1 MRTKLVI
8 FDLDGV
14 LVDSR
19 EHHFIA
25 LNRALAEID
34 DRYVISKKDHLQL
47 FDGLST
53 QHKLNLLTRERG
65 LDSNL
70 HQQIW
75 QRKQE
80 LTFKVIEECLK
91 PDPQIIQVFQQLK
104 ADGLKIY
111 VCSNSI
117 RETVK
122 LILLKMGLM
131 EYVDYFISNQD
142 VLSAKPHP
150 EMYWLAMI
158 KEKVL
163 PKETLIVEDSYVGR
177 TAALSSGAN
186 LCAVKSPA
194 EVTLSK
200 IYHDLQRQIKSAK
213 WHDNTLNVLIPMSG
227 AGSRFVSAGFTFP
240 KPLIS
245 IGEKPMIQL
254 AVENLN
260 VEANFI
266 FIVRRDHYETYHLES
281 MLKIIAPGCKIVI
294 TDGITEGACCSTLL
308 AAEYIDNNAPLLI
321 ANSDQYVEWE
331 SGAFF
336 HAMNAPNID
345 GGILTFE
352 STHPKWSYI
361 RLDEHANVALL
372 REKEVISNQATVGI
386 YYWTHG
392 SDYVRYARQMIAKNI
407 RVNNEFYV
415 APVYN
420 EAIADGMKFKA
431 YAVDRMWG
439 LGTPEDLQHFLNNH
453 PETGKEP
460 FPNMCLKNSL
470 KGRAEA

>member
-1 MRTKLVI
+1 MNIKLVI

-19 EHHFIA
+19 EHHFEA
-25 LNRALAEID
+25 LNRALGEVGE
-34 DRYVISKKDHLQL
+34 RFVISKKDHLQL

-53 QHKLNLLTRERG
+53 QRKLQLLTDMRG
-65 LDSNL
+65 LDEKL
-70 HQQIW
+70 HTSIW
-75 QRKQE
+75 EKKQE
-80 LTFKVIEECLK
+80 LTFQVIDELLLPNE
-91 PDPQIIQVFQQLK
+91 QITQLFRK
-104 ADGLKIY
+104 LRADGLKIY

-122 LILLKMGLM
+122 LILLKMELM
-131 EYVDYFISNQD
+131 KYVDYFISNQD
-142 VLSAKPHP
+142 VSSAKPHP
-150 EMYWLAMI
+150 EMYWQAMI

-177 TAALSSGAN
+177 TAAISSGAN
-186 LCAVKSPA
+186 LCAVKCPD
-194 EVTLSK
+194 EVSITK
-200 IYHDLQRQIKSAK
+200 IYNDMNRQVKSAQ
-213 WHDNTLNVLIPMSG
+213 WSDEALNVLIPMSG
-227 AGSRFVSAGFTFP
+227 QGSRFLSAGFSFP

-260 VEANFI
+260 VAANFI
-266 FIVRRDHYETYHLES
+266 FIVRRDHYETYRLDS
-281 MLKIIAPGCKIVI
+281 MLKIIAPHCKIVV
-294 TDGITEGACCSTLL
+294 TDSVTEGACCSTLL
-308 AAEYIDNNAPLLI
+308 AADFINTDAPLLI
-321 ANSDQYVEWE
+321 ANSDQYIEWE

-336 HAMNAPNID
+336 HAMNAPHID

-352 STHPKWSYI
+352 SAHPKWSYI
-361 RLDEHANVALL
+361 RLDEQGNVATL

-386 YYWTHG
+386 YYWSRG
-392 SDYVRYARQMIAKNI
+392 KDYVHYANQMISKNI

-420 EAIADGMKFKA
+420 EAIADGMKFKS
-431 YAVDRMWG
+431 YAVDEMWG

-453 PETGKEP
+453 SRLTKKPITDIEDIPCQTI
-460 FPNMCLKNSL
+460 
-470 KGRAEA
+470 

>member
-1 MRTKLVI
+1 MDIKLVI

-19 EHHFIA
+19 EHHFVA
-25 LNRALAEID
+25 LNRALADID
-34 DRYVISKKDHLQL
+34 ERFVISKKDHLQL
-47 FDGLST
+47 YDGLST
-53 QHKLNLLTRERG
+53 QKKLSMLTETRN
-65 LDSNL
+65 LDSQF
-70 HQQIW
+70 HDTIW
-75 QRKQE
+75 QKKQQ
-80 LTFKVIEECLK
+80 LTFQVIEEMLQ
-91 PDPQIIQVFQQLK
+91 PDPQITALFQQLK

-117 RETVK
+117 RETIK

-131 EYVDYFISNQD
+131 KYVDYFISNQD

-150 EMYWLAMI
+150 EMYWLAMM

-163 PKETLIVEDSYVGR
+163 PRETLIVEDSFVGR
-177 TAALSSGAN
+177 TAAISSGAN

-194 EVTLSK
+194 EVCINK
-200 IYHDLQRQIKSAK
+200 IYQDMHRRVQSAK
-213 WHDNTLNVLIPMSG
+213 WNDDSLNVIIPMSG
-227 AGSRFVSAGFTFP
+227 AGSRFVNAGFTFP

-266 FIVRRDHYETYHLES
+266 FIVRRDHYESYHLDS
-281 MLKIIAPGCKIVI
+281 MLKMIAPGCKIVI

-308 AAEYIDNNAPLLI
+308 AADYVDNDAPLLI
-321 ANSDQYVEWE
+321 ANSDQYIEWE

-336 HAMNAPNID
+336 HAMNAPYVD

-352 STHPKWSYI
+352 SSHPKWSYV
-361 RLDEHANVALL
+361 RLDEHGNVATL

-386 YYWTHG
+386 YYWSRG
-392 SDYVRYARQMIAKNI
+392 RDYVRYARQMIKNNR
-407 RVNNEFYV
+407 RVGNEFYV

-420 EAIADGMKFKA
+420 EGIADGLKFKS
-431 YAVDRMWG
+431 YAVDAMWG

-453 PETGKEP
+453 PAFNKV
-460 FPNMCLKNSL
+460 SL
-470 KGRAEA
+470 V

>member
-1 MRTKLVI
+1 MNIKLII

-14 LVDSR
+14 LVDTR
-19 EHHFIA
+19 EHHFVA
-25 LNRALAEID
+25 LNRALAEVDERFI
-34 DRYVISKKDHLQL
+34 ISQEDHLQL

-53 QHKLNLLTRERG
+53 QRKLNLLTQERG
-65 LDSNL
+65 LDSSL
-70 HQQIW
+70 HQRIW
-75 QRKQE
+75 QKKQE
-80 LTFKVIEECLK
+80 LTSQVIDELLK
-91 PDPQIIQVFQQLK
+91 PNPEIIALFQQLK
-104 ADGLKIY
+104 KDGLKIY

-122 LILLKMGLM
+122 QILLKMELM
-131 EYVDYFISNQD
+131 KYVDYFISNQD
-142 VLSAKPHP
+142 VLSPKPHP
-150 EMYWLAMI
+150 EMYWMAMT

-177 TAALSSGAN
+177 TAAISSGAN

-194 EVTLSK
+194 EVTLAK
-200 IYHDLQRQIKSAK
+200 IYQDMRRTFQSAK
-213 WHDNTLNVLIPMSG
+213 WSDETLNVLIPMAG
-227 AGSRFVSAGFTFP
+227 AGSRFVNAGFSFP

-245 IGEKPMIQL
+245 ICEKPMIQL

-260 VEANFI
+260 IAANFI

-281 MLKIIAPGCKIVI
+281 LLRIIAPGCKIVL
-294 TDGITEGACCSTLL
+294 TDGVTEGACCSTLL
-308 AAEYIDNNAPLLI
+308 AEEYINNDAPLLI

-336 HAMNAPNID
+336 HSMNAPHID

-361 RLDEHANVALL
+361 RLNEYGNVTTL

-386 YYWTHG
+386 YYWTRG
-392 SDYVRYARQMIAKNI
+392 KDYVRYAKQMIAKNI

-431 YAVDRMWG
+431 YAVDKMWG
-439 LGTPEDLQHFLNNH
+439 LGTPEDLQHFLNHH
-453 PETGKEP
+453 PAMRRNKTHSRQVAVEV
-460 FPNMCLKNSL
+460 
-470 KGRAEA
+470 AEQ

>member
-1 MRTKLVI
+1 MNIKLVI

-14 LVDSR
+14 LIDSR
-19 EHHFIA
+19 EHHFVA
-25 LNRALAEID
+25 LNRALAEVSEK
-34 DRYVISKKDHLQL
+34 YVISKKDHLQL
-47 FDGLST
+47 YDGLST
-53 QHKLNLLTRERG
+53 QRKLNLLSEERG

-70 HQQIW
+70 HPGIW
-75 QRKQE
+75 QKKQE
-80 LTFKVIEECLK
+80 LTFQVIDDLLE
-91 PDPQIIQVFQQLK
+91 PDPQISELFQKLK
-104 ADGLKIY
+104 SDGFKIY

-117 RETVK
+117 RETIK
-122 LILLKMGLM
+122 LVLLKMELM
-131 EYVDYFISNQD
+131 RYVDYFISNQD

-150 EMYWLAMI
+150 EMYWTAMI

-177 TAALSSGAN
+177 TAAISSGAN
-186 LCAVKSPA
+186 LCAIKSPA
-194 EVTLSK
+194 EVCIAK
-200 IYHDLQRQIKSAK
+200 IYQDMERQVQSAK
-213 WHDNTLNVLIPMSG
+213 WSDETMNVLIPMSG
-227 AGSRFVSAGFTFP
+227 AGSRFINAGFTFP

-260 VEANFI
+260 VRANFI
-266 FIVRRDHYETYHLES
+266 FIVRRDHYESYHLES

-294 TDGITEGACCSTLL
+294 TDGVTEGACCSTLL
-308 AAEYIDNNAPLLI
+308 AADYIDNDAPLLI

-361 RLDEHANVALL
+361 RLDEHGNVNTL

-386 YYWTHG
+386 YYWNQG
-392 SDYVRYARQMIAKNI
+392 RDYVRYANQMINKNI

-431 YAVDRMWG
+431 YAVDKMWG
-439 LGTPEDLQHFLNNH
+439 LGTPEDLQHFLINH
-453 PETGKEP
+453 PSLGKETQGSTTT
-460 FPNMCLKNSL
+460 NQS
-470 KGRAEA
+470 

>member
-1 MRTKLVI
+1 MNIKLVI

-19 EHHFIA
+19 EHHFLA
-25 LNRALAEID
+25 LNRALAEVD
-34 DRYVISKKDHLQL
+34 NRYVISPKEHLQL

-53 QHKLNLLTRERG
+53 QRKLDLLTAQRG
-65 LDSNL
+65 LDRQL
-70 HQQIW
+70 HPFIWEKKQQ
-75 QRKQE
+75 
-80 LTFKVIEECLK
+80 LTFEVIDEVLEPNPRIVEL
-91 PDPQIIQVFQQLK
+91 FQKLK

-122 LILLKMGLM
+122 LILLKLNLM
-131 EYVDYFISNQD
+131 KYVDYFISNQD
-142 VLSAKPHP
+142 VISPKPHP

-177 TAALSSGAN
+177 TAAISSGAS

-194 EVTLSK
+194 EVTVAK
-200 IYHDLQRQIKSAK
+200 IYQDMQRQVKSAE
-213 WHDNTLNVLIPMSG
+213 WHDESLNVLIPMSG
-227 AGSRFVSAGFTFP
+227 AGSRFVNAGFTFP

-245 IGEKPMIQL
+245 IDEKPMIQL
-254 AVENLN
+254 VVENLN
-260 VEANFI
+260 VRANFI
-266 FIVRRDHYETYHLES
+266 FIVRRDHYETYNLES
-281 MLKIIAPGCKIVI
+281 MLKIIAPGCKIII
-294 TDGITEGACCSTLL
+294 TDQVTEGACCSTLL
-308 AAEYIDNNAPLLI
+308 AAEYIDNEAPLLI
-321 ANSDQYVEWE
+321 ANSDQYIEWE

-336 HAMNAPNID
+336 HAMNSPNID

-361 RLDEHANVALL
+361 RLDEHGNVNML

-392 SDYVRYARQMIAKNI
+392 RDYVRYAKQMIDKNI

-420 EAIADGMKFKA
+420 EGIADGMKFKA
-431 YAVDRMWG
+431 YAVDKMWG
-439 LGTPEDLQHFLNNH
+439 LGTPEDLQHFLNASPIIN
-453 PETGKEP
+453 
-460 FPNMCLKNSL
+460 KNTL
-470 KGRAEA
+470 TAEAE

>member
-1 MRTKLVI
+1 MNIKLII

-19 EHHFIA
+19 EHHFVA
-25 LNRALAEID
+25 LNRALAEVD
-34 DRYVISKKDHLQL
+34 NRYVISPKEHLQL

-53 QHKLNLLTRERG
+53 QRKLDLLSEQRG
-65 LDSNL
+65 LDRHL
-70 HQQIW
+70 HPLIW
-75 QRKQE
+75 EKKQK
-80 LTFKVIEECLK
+80 LTFEVIDELLE
-91 PDPQIIQVFQQLK
+91 PNPHIIALFKQLK

-122 LILLKMGLM
+122 LILLKLNLM
-131 EYVDYFISNQD
+131 KYVDYFISNQD
-142 VLSAKPHP
+142 VISPKPHP

-177 TAALSSGAN
+177 TAAISSGAN

-194 EVTLSK
+194 EVTISK
-200 IYHDLQRQIKSAK
+200 IYHDMHRNVKSAE
-213 WHDNTLNVLIPMSG
+213 WHDESLNVLIPMSG
-227 AGSRFVSAGFTFP
+227 AGSRFVNAGFTFP

-245 IGEKPMIQL
+245 INEKPMIQL
-254 AVENLN
+254 VIENLN
-260 VEANFI
+260 VRANFI
-266 FIVRRDHYETYHLES
+266 FIVRRDHYETYNLES

-294 TDGITEGACCSTLL
+294 TDQVTEGACCSTLL
-308 AAEYIDNNAPLLI
+308 AAEYINNEAPLLI
-321 ANSDQYVEWE
+321 ANSDQFIEWE

-336 HAMNAPNID
+336 HAMNSPNID

-361 RLDEHANVALL
+361 RLDEHNNVTLL

-386 YYWTHG
+386 YYWARG
-392 SDYVRYARQMIAKNI
+392 KDYVRYARQMIEKNI

-431 YAVDRMWG
+431 YVVDKMWG
-439 LGTPEDLQHFLNNH
+439 LGTPEDLQHFLHAYHLEN
-453 PETGKEP
+453 KEP
-460 FPNMCLKNSL
+460 CF
-470 KGRAEA
+470 

>member
-1 MRTKLVI
+1 MNIKLVI

-19 EHHFIA
+19 EHHFVA
-25 LNRALAEID
+25 LNRALAEVD
-34 DRYVISKKDHLQL
+34 ERYVISKKDHLQL

-53 QHKLNLLTRERG
+53 QRKLELLSAERG
-65 LDSNL
+65 LDVNL
-70 HQQIW
+70 HESIW
-75 QRKQE
+75 QKKQA
-80 LTFKVIEECLK
+80 LTFQVIDDMLE
-91 PDPQIIQVFQQLK
+91 PDPQITALFQRLK

-117 RETVK
+117 RETIK
-122 LILLKMGLM
+122 LVLLKMGLM
-131 EYVDYFISNQD
+131 QYVDYFISNQD

-150 EMYWLAMI
+150 EMYWLAMM

-194 EVTLSK
+194 EVSISK
-200 IYHDLQRQIKSAK
+200 IYQDMQRRVQSAK
-213 WHDNTLNVLIPMSG
+213 WHDDSLNVVIPMSG
-227 AGSRFVSAGFTFP
+227 AGSRFVNAGFTFP

-245 IGEKPMIQL
+245 IGDKPMIQL

-260 VEANFI
+260 VQANFI
-266 FIVRRDHYETYHLES
+266 FIVRRDHYEAYHLES
-281 MLKIIAPGCKIVI
+281 LLKIIAPGCKIII
-294 TDGITEGACCSTLL
+294 TEGITEGACCSTLL
-308 AAEYIDNNAPLLI
+308 AADHIDNDAPLLI

-336 HAMNAPNID
+336 HAMNAPHVD

-361 RLDEHANVALL
+361 RVDELGNVTQL

-386 YYWTHG
+386 YYWTRG
-392 SDYVRYARQMIAKNI
+392 KDYVRHARQMIAKNI
-407 RVNNEFYV
+407 RVNQEFYV

-420 EAIADGMKFKA
+420 EGIAQGMKFKA
-431 YAVDRMWG
+431 YAVDAMWG
-439 LGTPEDLQHFLNNH
+439 LGTPEDLQHFLIHH
-453 PETGKEP
+453 PGIGKDSRFVP
-460 FPNMCLKNSL
+460 SL
-470 KGRAEA
+470 PASTAAMPV